1 MNDECVKSV
10 ISFTNKLVLVIYNF
24 PGVDNLFTEDNG
36 LTLDFKKYIRLLK
49 VVEVELDNAESIA
62 KDPNWQNVEIRDLF
76 RKEIS
81 SFRKYYT
88 GLISVLMGGDF
99 DFFIED
105 VKIGMQGLLDTVGP
119 LQQILIADG
128 YGYDEL

>member
-1 MNDECVKSV
+1 
-10 ISFTNKLVLVIYNF
+10 
-24 PGVDNLFTEDNG
+24 
-36 LTLDFKKYIRLLK
+36 
-49 VVEVELDNAESIA
+49 
-62 KDPNWQNVEIRDLF
+62 
-76 RKEIS
+76 
-81 SFRKYYT
+81 
-88 GLISVLMGGDF
+88 MGGDF